1 MIGMAYSGCD
11 VMLAVVLFTIS
22 LMLHGSVSSGAL
34 ASVVDI
40 SPNFAGVS
48 LGINST
54 FSTFSG
60 FISPLIVGYLTEGR
74 QHNVEPWKYVFLICA
89 AMQISCGI
97 IYVIFSDSNL
107 QPWNK
112 PVESV
117 DKKNSDKELKPV
129 LETNNNSKKIK
140 ELINEEA
147 VSIRL

>member
-1 MIGMAYSGCD
+1 
-11 VMLAVVLFTIS
+11 
-22 LMLHGSVSSGAL
+22 MLHGSVSSGAL

-60 FISPLIVGYLTEGR
+60 FVSPMIVGYLTAGR
-74 QHNVEPWKYVFLICA
+74 QHNVEPWKYVFLICS

-97 IYVIFSDSNL
+97 IYLLFSDSSL

-112 PVESV
+112 PRESEPKCETALHV
-117 DKKNSDKELKPV
+117 KSATAENDELRGFRK
-129 LETNNNSKKIK
+129 
-140 ELINEEA
+140 
-147 VSIRL
+147 